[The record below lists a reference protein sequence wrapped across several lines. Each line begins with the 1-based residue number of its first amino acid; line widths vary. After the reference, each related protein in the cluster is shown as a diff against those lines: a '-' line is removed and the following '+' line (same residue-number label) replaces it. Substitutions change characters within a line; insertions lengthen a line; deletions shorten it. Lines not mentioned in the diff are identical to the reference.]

1 VIVWAV
7 DRLVRRLPD
16 LEDLIDRFERTGVK
30 LVTVSGE
37 MDLSTDQGR
46 LVARILASVA
56 RGEVERKGALAEI
69 DAEITEAGRIDV
81 LAGLIGVDDIAAAWA
96 CYSAERKRPVVDT
109 LMAITLHSPGK
120 DVRTFNPDTVEV
132 TQKR

>member
-1 VIVWAV
+1 MPWT
-7 DRLVRRLPD
+7 LYSLPARWRKCQERSARKLCLIQTAKD
-16 LEDLIDRFERTGVK
+16 HDDDLITRAQF
-30 LVTVSGE
+30 LA
-37 MDLSTDQGR
+37 STAR
-46 LVARILASVA
+46 LRARI
-56 RGEVERKGALAEI
+56 AEI

-120 DVRTFNPDTVEV
+120 GVRTFNPDTVEV